1 LKFLNL
7 YLSNCLIQ
15 ALKFYAS
22 QRKYFDKLVEIS
34 VVSLARDGGS
44 ESGFSLS
51 SAIVSF
57 ILEKDGIHKARDI
70 YKRYVKW
77 NQLAM
82 LFANAVLE
90 IFYPAST
97 IIPQLFVIADI

>member
-1 LKFLNL
+1 
-7 YLSNCLIQ
+7 
-15 ALKFYAS
+15 
-22 QRKYFDKLVEIS
+22 VEIS
-34 VVSLARDGGS
+34 VFSLARDGGS

-77 NQLAM
+77 NQLG
-82 LFANAVLE
+82 VS
-90 IFYPAST
+90 IC
-97 IIPQLFVIADI
+97 